1 MSNNENP
8 TIPKLDELITKELCT
23 NSNNINKITDKIYL
37 GDEEGAKELDFFKT
51 EQIHNV
57 LSIIDYPINYPE
69 ELKINHKIIK
79 LEEKISF
86 NILFPYLKE
95 CIDFIENSDKIY
107 VHCTCGINRSPSI
120 VIAYLMW
127 KTHSSFSQTYNF
139 VQKRRSCVEPSIGF
153 ITKLKKFDNI
163 LNNNDY
169 NIKKIDYISI
179 NIK

>member
-1 MSNNENP
+1 MSDREN
-8 TIPKLDELITKELCT
+8 TKIPKLDELITKELCMK
-23 NSNNINKITDKIYL
+23 SNNINKITDKIYL
-37 GDEEGAKELDFFKT
+37 GDEEGAKELDFFKA
-51 EQIHNV
+51 EKIHNV
-57 LSIIDYPINYPE
+57 LSIIDSPINYPD

-79 LEEKISF
+79 LEDSTSI

-107 VHCTCGINRSPSI
+107 AHCSCGVNRSPSI

-127 KTHSSFSQTYNF
+127 KTHSAFSQVYNF

-153 ITKLKKFDNI
+153 ITKLNKFDNI
-163 LNNNDY
+163 LKNNDY
-169 NIKKIDYISI
+169 DIKKIDFKSI